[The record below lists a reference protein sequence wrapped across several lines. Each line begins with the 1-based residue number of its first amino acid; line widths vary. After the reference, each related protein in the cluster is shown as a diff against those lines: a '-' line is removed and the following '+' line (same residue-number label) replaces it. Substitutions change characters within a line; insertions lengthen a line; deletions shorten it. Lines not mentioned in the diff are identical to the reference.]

1 MSDGRLADKVAV
13 VTGGAGG
20 IGGATARRLAREGA
34 RVVVVDLDGER
45 AQRVAAEVAGL
56 AVAADVAHEQDV

>member
-1 MSDGRLADKVAV
+1 MSDGRLAGKVAV

-34 RVVVVDLDGER
+34 SGAGAWDPSVVDPR
-45 AQRVAAEVAGL
+45 
-56 AVAADVAHEQDV
+56 